1 MRWMQTS
8 NPYGAVASSRFSG
21 TAAPSDL
28 ATTSFKTAL
37 HRRHFEQLKAIFGPA
52 TSVIFGFALAAVF
65 LQLDVQDAKLLIVA
79 LIAPLMLPLAFFRA
93 RS

>member
-8 NPYGAVASSRFSG
+8 KPYGAVTSSPFSG
-21 TAAPSDL
+21 SAAPSAF
-28 ATTSFKTAL
+28 ATTAFKTAL

-52 TSVIFGFALAAVF
+52 TSVISGFALAAVF
-65 LQLDVQDAKLLIVA
+65 LQLDVHDAKLLIVA

-93 RS
+93 RT

>member
-8 NPYGAVASSRFSG
+8 NPYGAVTSSQVSA
-21 TAAPSDL
+21 TAAPSNF
-28 ATTSFKTAL
+28 ATTTFKMAL
-37 HRRHFEQLKAIFGPA
+37 HRRHVERMKAIFGPA
-52 TSVIFGFALAAVF
+52 TSVISGFGLAVLF

-93 RS
+93 RR